1 MPQIKLSK
9 IPRVMF
15 ILSVNQLSNFVRP
28 NPLKSHCRK
37 RDIDE
42 EFEKANGHS
51 GTFSGLCN
59 THTQNVRIWK
69 EFTNYG
75 PTPASLTVLLARQM
89 WTPFALIKLH
99 TMTDPGLGLSF
110 SNLFLP

>member
-42 EFEKANGHS
+42 ELEKANGHS

-75 PTPASLTVLLARQM
+75 PTPASLTDCVASQANVDTICTHQASYSDRSRSRTQ
-89 WTPFALIKLH
+89 
-99 TMTDPGLGLSF
+99 
-110 SNLFLP
+110 FL

>member
-37 RDIDE
+37 RDIDGE
-42 EFEKANGHS
+42 LEKANGHS
-51 GTFSGLCN
+51 GTFRSLCN
-59 THTQNVRIWK
+59 THTENVRIWK

-75 PTPASLTVLLARQM
+75 PTPASLTDCVASQ
-89 WTPFALIKLH
+89 
-99 TMTDPGLGLSF
+99 
-110 SNLFLP
+110 SNVDIICTHRASYSDRSRSRTQFI